1 MLRRAG
7 LHRHLTSSRLLQICA
22 LSAATLS
29 AIDGLIPC
37 AFSEGESER
46 IIAAALNDRI
56 PPQDVSSRDDK
67 CRLITHE
74 RSKHNVELGGSLVP
88 YP

>member
-1 MLRRAG
+1 MR
-7 LHRHLTSSRLLQICA
+7 A

-56 PPQDVSSRDDK
+56 PPQDD
-67 CRLITHE
+67 
-74 RSKHNVELGGSLVP
+74 
-88 YP
+88 